1 MNFIHAQIWCHSK
14 YNTTWILVQF
24 LEATL
29 SVRLST
35 IICRLDSVSTV
46 DIFSTFKGQTRS
58 QRDAIVCL
66 FFSVITAYMKDKQ
79 VGACGRGL
87 QQRVKSVFFVHEE
100 STSINWQR
108 FWQRS
113 TADTSYKFLRGECC
127 FKIFRQLWKV
137 WKLTW
142 YCLCLGETLWDYL
155 HFYAIQ
161 GCRATQLTSFL
172 LKSVQNF
179 TNVIQGLGC
188 VISANRANSSMYS
201 NQIEEAIY
209 GKMHI
214 MSC

>member
-46 DIFSTFKGQTRS
+46 VILAPL
-58 QRDAIVCL
+58 RDKPGHNAMRLFVCSFPWLPHTWKTSRLGRVGVAYSNGSKVSFL
-66 FFSVITAYMKDKQ
+66 FTSI
-79 VGACGRGL
+79 
-87 QQRVKSVFFVHEE
+87 
-100 STSINWQR
+100 SINWQR

-137 WKLTW
+137 WKLNW

>member
-46 DIFSTFKGQTRS
+46 VILAPL
-58 QRDAIVCL
+58 RDKPGHNAMRLFVCSFPWL
-66 FFSVITAYMKDKQ
+66 PHTWKTSRLGRVGVAYSNGSK
-79 VGACGRGL
+79 V
-87 QQRVKSVFFVHEE
+87 SFVHEE

-179 TNVIQGLGC
+179 TNVIQGPGC